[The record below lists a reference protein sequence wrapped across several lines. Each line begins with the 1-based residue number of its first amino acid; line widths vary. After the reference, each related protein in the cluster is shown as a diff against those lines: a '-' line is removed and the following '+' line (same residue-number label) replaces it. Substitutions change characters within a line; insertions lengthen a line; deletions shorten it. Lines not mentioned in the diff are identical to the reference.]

1 MLSEYIV
8 PLDSANAWL
17 DRARQSRVILLTDG
31 SREKSRLVLRKKKK
45 FKSAPKARATEQGDP
60 FVVGSPTSH
69 GSSASREMLTARSFA
84 HSASPELLCPSA

>member
-1 MLSEYIV
+1 MVGQSKAEQGNFI
-8 PLDSANAWL
+8 
-17 DRARQSRVILLTDG
+17 DRWQQGEEQAGPQ
-31 SREKSRLVLRKKKK
+31 EKKK